1 MKVQMPESVDVFAF
15 VTADLAGFIAVLG
28 GLCPRTVDRPAALT
42 LEEPVA
48 LHPAQQRDV
57 GRQGTGLGLLLHH
70 HRQVVKMELVT
81 PTGMLPVLLA
91 QQLDEL
97 GSHRGM
103 LPVVGA
109 DLALERLHRPGLG
122 AQGLVIPALD
132 RGKPQYDPFSGD
144 GVAPLPGGQL
154 LELGLE
160 LAWGGRRGQKQSD
173 NAEAKM
179 RPPFVGAQG

>member
-1 MKVQMPESVDVFAF
+1 MKIQMPEAVDVFAL
-15 VTADLAGFIAVLG
+15 VTADLPGFIAPLG
-28 GLCPRTVDRPAALT
+28 RLRSRTVDRPPARP
-42 LEEPVA
+42 LEQAVA
-48 LHPAQQRDV
+48 FHIAQQRNI
-57 GRQGTGLGLLLHH
+57 GRHRAGLRLLLDQ
-70 HRQVVKMELVT
+70 HRQVVEMKLVT
-81 PTGMLPVLLA
+81 PTGMLPVLLG
-91 QQLDEL
+91 QQFDEL
-97 GSHRGM
+97 GIDRGM

-109 DLALERLHRPGLG
+109 DFAFERLHRPGLG
-122 AQGLVIPALD
+122 AEGLVIPALD